1 MSISVDKNSPRINKC
16 IVVKSASS
24 DIGSIK
30 ITLAFHRRR
39 KTAYR
44 MAYPPVVPVAHIVDP
59 DDMLKLLDRIDLTPA
74 ARIEQLLLHP
84 CPHTLTSRV
93 IMASSASTVHALG
106 DLTRLLKKVHESSD
120 SPYDVVLCIGM
131 ESIFGEV
138 FAEDAFELFVQSE
151 TGSFAF
157 KDRGQS
163 SAGFVFD
170 QYFD

>member
-1 MSISVDKNSPRINKC
+1 MKFRTAQHITVLLYDLLVEYRNNRTAECQLHKMILSISVDKNSPRINKC

-44 MAYPPVVPVAHIVDP
+44 MAYPPVVSVAHIVDP

-84 CPHTLTSRV
+84 
-93 IMASSASTVHALG
+93 
-106 DLTRLLKKVHESSD
+106 
-120 SPYDVVLCIGM
+120 
-131 ESIFGEV
+131 
-138 FAEDAFELFVQSE
+138 
-151 TGSFAF
+151 
-157 KDRGQS
+157 
-163 SAGFVFD
+163 
-170 QYFD
+170 